1 MWESC
6 KAPSML
12 TALKVKGSTC
22 FLRPNDEKLWESVTG
37 LFFGPNVLVSF
48 VFTGILKH
56 SVEDQRQISLDGA
69 HNTAQPLQPEQTHR
83 ETTLLSRQ
91 DKDWAYLCLRTN
103 PFLALPAEPVR
114 AERPLLSQGIRRKPR
129 LEAT

>member
-83 ETTLLSRQ
+83 DHPAQQAGQRLGLSLSK
-91 DKDWAYLCLRTN
+91 DKPLSGTACRTS
-103 PFLALPAEPVR
+103 E
-114 AERPLLSQGIRRKPR
+114 S
-129 LEAT
+129 